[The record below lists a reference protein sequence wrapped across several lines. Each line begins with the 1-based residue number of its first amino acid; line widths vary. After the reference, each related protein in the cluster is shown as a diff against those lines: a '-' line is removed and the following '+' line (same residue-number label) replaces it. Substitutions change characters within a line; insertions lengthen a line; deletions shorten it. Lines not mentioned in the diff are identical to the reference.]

1 MFENQELGNKQNLY
15 VTLVLYSRTFRVVMF
30 ILGGVLGDYFFFYIL
45 LLNLSS
51 FA

>member
-15 VTLVLYSRTFRVVMF
+15 VTLLEWLCLYW
-30 ILGGVLGDYFFFYIL
+30 GGVLGDYFFFYIL